1 MSVDSGLSAQEVAD
15 RLNISKNTVYEM
27 IKRGELPS
35 YRIGRKVRVDEADI
49 EEYKNRTRT
58 GGVKAKAP
66 SQPTFAE
73 PVVLSNTNQIL
84 GQYNRV
90 QTNYKNEFIICG
102 QDLLL
107 DVLTR
112 HLECHPKGVQ
122 ALRYYVG
129 SYNGLVEL
137 YKDNVSIATAHL
149 WDSDTGEYNVPYV
162 RRLIPGVPC
171 VIINLVYRM
180 QGFYVAK
187 GNPKNIKTWED
198 LIRPDVKMVNREPGC
213 GVRVFIDEQL
223 RKNKIP
229 HQMVAGYNYQETSH
243 LSVAS
248 AVARGNADVGVGNEK
263 ASMQVKDVEFVPL
276 KKERYDLVIKEE
288 FINTQA
294 IQTTLEI
301 INSEEFKSELKGIG
315 GYDLSDIGKIM
326 ATT

>member
-58 GGVKAKAP
+58 GGVKAKSP
-66 SQPTFAE
+66 SQPIVAE
-73 PVVLSNTNQIL
+73 PVITNNSNQIL
-84 GQYNRV
+84 GQFNMI
-90 QTNYKNEFIICG
+90 QKIYKNEFIICG
-102 QDLLL
+102 QDILL

-122 ALRYYVG
+122 ALRYYIG

-137 YKDNVSIATAHL
+137 YKDNVSVATAHL
-149 WDSDTGEYNVPYV
+149 WDGDTGEYNVPYV
-162 RRLIPGVPC
+162 RRLIPGIPC

-198 LIRPDVKMVNREPGC
+198 LIRPDVKMANREPGC
-213 GVRVFIDEQL
+213 GVRVLIDEQL
-223 RKNKIP
+223 RKNRIP
-229 HQMVAGYNYQETSH
+229 HQMITGYDYQETSH
-243 LSVAS
+243 LAVAS
-248 AVARGNADVGVGNEK
+248 AVARGNADVGIGNEK
-263 ASMQVKDVEFVPL
+263 ASLQVKDVDFVPI

-288 FINTQA
+288 FINTPA
-294 IQTTLEI
+294 IQITLEI

-315 GYDLSDIGKIM
+315 GYDLSDIGKII